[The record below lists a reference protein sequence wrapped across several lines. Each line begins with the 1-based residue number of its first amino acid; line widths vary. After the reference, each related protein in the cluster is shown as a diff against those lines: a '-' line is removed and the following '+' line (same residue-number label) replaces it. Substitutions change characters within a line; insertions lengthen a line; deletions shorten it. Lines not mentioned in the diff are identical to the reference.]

1 MSQPLENHS
10 NVLMLRLYVV
20 IYCFNNPLMML
31 FFIICFV
38 VEGIV
43 IHKD

>member
-1 MSQPLENHS
+1 MSQPLESHL
-10 NVLMLRLYVV
+10 NVLMLRLYV
-20 IYCFNNPLMML
+20 ITYCFNNPLILL

-38 VEGIV
+38 VEEIV